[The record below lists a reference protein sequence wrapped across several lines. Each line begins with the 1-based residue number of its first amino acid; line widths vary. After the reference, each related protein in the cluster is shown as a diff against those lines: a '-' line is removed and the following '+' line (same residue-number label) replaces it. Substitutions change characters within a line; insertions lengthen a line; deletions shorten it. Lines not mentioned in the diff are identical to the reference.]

1 MEAKKMEKLSATETM
16 NSLYDQAL
24 KIKSRSTDYLIRE
37 VTPEKV
43 QFNDFGGLDFMSDD
57 GRVASLELS
66 RFALGQLG
74 TKLHVPGQYIE
85 NCLNA
90 GFYSLA
96 KENVNTWIPYYHGGL
111 KLRETDDHLRAVLSP
126 RYSVYDSD
134 RILDVIS
141 DKVDFNEYSIKNAFI
156 SEERLHVRL
165 AHNEH
170 LNVDGEDLFPAL
182 FIDSSDVGR
191 NTLVITFGIY
201 KFICTNGLVI
211 GKCGGTLYRQR
222 HVGINPEEFEYGIA
236 AGLKNI
242 PMLIENA
249 EEWVKKAIS
258 EKISM
263 ESMLAH
269 LKAMDMGKKDSDKVI
284 DLMKTRYG
292 MSKWGFING
301 ITEVAQQF
309 TLDKREELEAAAGR
323 LLAA

>member
-1 MEAKKMEKLSATETM
+1 MEKLSTTETM
-16 NSLYDQAL
+16 NSLYEQAIM
-24 KIKSRSTDYLIRE
+24 IKNSSQDYIIRD
-37 VTPEKV
+37 VTPENL
-43 QFNDFGGLDFMSDD
+43 QFNDFGGLDFMADD
-57 GRVASLELS
+57 GRVASFELS

-74 TKLHVPGQYIE
+74 TKLHVPGQYIA
-85 NCLNA
+85 NCLDA
-90 GFYSLA
+90 GFYELA
-96 KENVNTWIPYYHGGL
+96 KNNINTWIPQYHGGL
-111 KLRETDDHLRAVLSP
+111 KLRETDNHLRAVLSP

-170 LNVDGEDLFPAL
+170 LKVDGEDLFPAL

-242 PMLIENA
+242 PTLIENA

-269 LKAMDMGKKDSDKVI
+269 LKAMQMGKKESEAVI

-301 ITEVAQQF
+301 ITEVAQQY

>member
-1 MEAKKMEKLSATETM
+1 MKEIRERLSTTETM
-16 NSLYDQAL
+16 NSLFNEAVR
-24 KIKSRSTDYLIRE
+24 ISNHSTDYIINK
-37 VTPEKV
+37 VTPENM
-43 QFNDFGGLDFMSDD
+43 QFNDYGGLDFMADD

-74 TKLHVPGQYIE
+74 TKIHVPGQYIE
-85 NCLNA
+85 NCLNE
-90 GFYSLA
+90 GMYDLA
-96 KENVNTWIPYYHGGL
+96 KRNVNAWIPKFEGGAM
-111 KLRETDDHLRAVLSP
+111 LRETDNHLRAVLSP
-126 RYSVYDSD
+126 RYSKYDSEK
-134 RILDVIS
+134 ILTVI
-141 DKVDFNEYSIKNAFI
+141 DEKVDFNKYSIKNAFI

-170 LNVDGEDLFPAL
+170 LKVDDEDLFPAL

-191 NTLVITFGIY
+191 NTLIITFGIY
-201 KFICTNGLVI
+201 KYICSNGLVI
-211 GKCGGTLYRQR
+211 SRCGGTLYRQR

-236 AGLKNI
+236 AGLNNI

-263 ESMLAH
+263 DSMLAH
-269 LKAMDMGKKDSDKVI
+269 LKAMKMSKKEQDTVI

-309 TLDKREELEAAAGR
+309 TLDKREELETAAGR